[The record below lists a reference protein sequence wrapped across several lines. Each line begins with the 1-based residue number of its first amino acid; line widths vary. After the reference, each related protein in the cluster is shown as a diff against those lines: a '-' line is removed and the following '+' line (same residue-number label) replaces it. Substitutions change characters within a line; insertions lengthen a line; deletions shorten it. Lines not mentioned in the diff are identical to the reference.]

1 VSRQNPDPNRLVSV
15 FENVNGS
22 LLWIARD
29 ELASVGVES
38 FIIGENL
45 ARIAGSMLPSLFP
58 ARLMVYADKADE
70 ARQCLRDLGFEK

>member
-1 VSRQNPDPNRLVSV
+1 M

-38 FIIGENL
+38 FIVGENL
-45 ARIAGSMLPSLFP
+45 ARIAGPMFPSLFP
-58 ARLMVYADKADE
+58 ARLMVSADDAEK